1 MIRLITLLALFLLV
15 ARVAQAQT
23 VTSVYTTLAAKKCKT
38 IQVDKES
45 GSSTQRCVGVAGY
58 HLLVEDSDNRI
69 SITVVAPGG
78 KKHALN
84 YWDVITH
91 AFSNIGDKA
100 EWRMKTVGRKR
111 RPIALIVRV
120 NANEDS
126 DTNKRTSYLA
136 VAKITPQSI
145 CVTDKIQ
152 PGAKANEEARAAAD
166 AAAGKACL
174 KE

>member
-1 MIRLITLLALFLLV
+1 MIRCITLLALFLLV
-15 ARVAQAQT
+15 ARAAQAQP

-58 HLLVEDSDNRI
+58 KLLVEDSDNRI
-69 SITVVAPGG
+69 SLTVVAPDG
-78 KKHALN
+78 KKHPLN

-100 EWRMKTVGRKR
+100 EWRVKNVGKKR
-111 RPIALIVRV
+111 TPIALIVRV
-120 NANEDS
+120 NANEDP

-136 VAKITPQSI
+136 VAKLTPQGI
-145 CVTDKIQ
+145 CVTDKIKAS
-152 PGAKANEEARAAAD
+152 AKANEEARAAAD
-166 AAAGKACL
+166 AAASKACL

>member
-23 VTSVYTTLAAKKCKT
+23 VTSVYTTLAEKKCKT

-45 GSSTQRCVGVAGY
+45 GSSTQRCAGVAGY

-69 SITVVAPGG
+69 SITVVAPDG
-78 KKHALN
+78 KKHPLD
-84 YWDVITH
+84 YWNVITQ
-91 AFSNIGDKA
+91 AFSTIGDKA
-100 EWRMKTVGRKR
+100 EWRVKKVGRKR
-111 RPIALIVRV
+111 LLIALIVRV

-126 DTNKRTSYLA
+126 DTNKRASYLA

-145 CVTDKIQ
+145 CVTDKIKAS
-152 PGAKANEEARAAAD
+152 AKANEEARAAAD
-166 AAAGKACL
+166 SSANKPCL